1 MNDFTFV
8 SPTQIVFGAGKE
20 NDVGRLVRSHGGSK
34 VLLHHAGGHAVKSG
48 LIDRVK
54 GSLKAEMVDFVELAG
69 VVPNPRLSKVREGI
83 ELYKKENCNFILA
96 VGGGSVIDSAKAIA
110 MGAPYEGDVWDFF
123 MEDNSI
129 PRAVPQKSSPIGV
142 VLTIAATG
150 SEVSNS
156 CVITDEEHNLK
167 RACNTDINRPRFA
180 VENPELMMS
189 LPKFQTASGLVDIM
203 SHSMERYFVPREEN
217 GRNEL
222 TDRLCE
228 AIFHTCLTCSKVLM
242 DDPHNYDA
250 RASVMLTSSISHN
263 NITGVGRTQ
272 DWAPHYMEHELAGD
286 YDVTH
291 GAGLAVMIPAWMKYV
306 YRYNPEIFVQ
316 WATRVMNVDKAGKT
330 DEEIIREGIENLE
343 AWYKSMGLA
352 VRISDMPEMKGSIGE
367 QDMRRMAE
375 RVRKTNPDGSIGGL
389 KHLFAEDIV
398 AIYKLAL

>member
-1 MNDFTFV
+1 MKDFMFV

-20 NDVGRLVRSHGGSK
+20 KEVGKLIRAHGGSR

-48 LIDRVK
+48 LLDRVK
-54 GSLKAEMVDFVELAG
+54 ISLTAEKLDFFELDG

-83 ELYKKENCNFILA
+83 ELYRSRKCDFILA

-110 MGAPYEGDVWDFF
+110 MGVPYEGDVWDFF
-123 MEDNSI
+123 MEENSV
-129 PRAVPQKSSPIGV
+129 PRAVPVKSSPIGV

-150 SEVSNS
+150 SELSNS

-167 RACNTDINRPRFA
+167 RACNTDLNRPRFA

-217 GRNEL
+217 GKNEL

-228 AIFHTCLTCSKVLM
+228 AIFHTCIECSRVLM
-242 DDPHNYDA
+242 NDPFNYDA
-250 RASVMLTSSISHN
+250 RASVMLTSSLSHN

-306 YRYNPEIFVQ
+306 YKDNPEIFVQ
-316 WATRVMNVDKAGKT
+316 WATRVMEVGREGKT
-330 DEEIIREGIENLE
+330 DEQIILKGIERLE
-343 AWYKSMGLA
+343 DWYRSMGLA
-352 VRISDMPEMKGSIGE
+352 VRISDMPEMKTSLTE
-367 QDMRRMAE
+367 NDMQRMAE

-389 KHLFAEDIV
+389 RHLWSKDIV
-398 AIYKLAL
+398 EIFKLAL

>member
-20 NDVGRLVRSHGGSK
+20 NEVGSLVRMHGGSR

-54 GSLKAEMVDFVELAG
+54 KSLSSEKIPFVELDG
-69 VVPNPRLSKVREGI
+69 VVPNPRLSKVRAGI
-83 ELYKKENCNFILA
+83 DLYKKEKCDFILA

-110 MGAPYEGDVWDFF
+110 MGAPYAGDVWDFF

-167 RACNTDINRPRFA
+167 RACNTDLNRPRFA
-180 VENPELMMS
+180 VEDPELMMS

-203 SHSMERYFVPREEN
+203 AHSMERYFIPREEN
-217 GRNEL
+217 HRNEL

-228 AIFHTCLTCSKVLM
+228 AIFHTCLTCSQVLM

-250 RASVMLTSSISHN
+250 RASVMLTSSVSHN

-306 YRYNPEIFVQ
+306 YKDNPEIFVQ
-316 WATRVMNVDKAGKT
+316 WATRVMEVGKAGKT
-330 DEEIIREGIENLE
+330 NEEIILEGIERLE
-343 AWYKSMGLA
+343 TWYKSMGLA
-352 VRISDMPEMKGSIGE
+352 VRISEMPEMKTTVTE
-367 QDMRRMAE
+367 KDMHRMAE
-375 RVRKTNPDGSIGGL
+375 RVRKTNPDGSVGGL
-389 KHLFAEDIV
+389 RHLFAEDIV
-398 AIYKLAL
+398 KIFKLAL